1 MRALSIDF
9 SRSRIALVAF
19 TVCASVLVGFLY
31 GVGQTGLLI
40 ALAGIG
46 FFLLLVWDIRVV
58 VPILIPLLPFG
69 PKFPLSFGNLYLAT
83 IVVMVTLA
91 AWVWRAPLLGKPLN
105 LPRNSITDGLA
116 FFLAALLV
124 SSMQN
129 VEFLLKNTLYLLRFV
144 QLFLYIG
151 LFFVFLQMS
160 FSRRQTKVLL
170 ALILAAGIAQGAL
183 GAWQWFSKPGF
194 YVYGTFDYA
203 HSSYAAYL
211 VFIVML
217 VMGVAIESRSRLRS
231 AVTIVATAV
240 LLYPLAFSFSRG
252 GYVAFVGSIAVL
264 FLMPF
269 DRKRKAILAS
279 SIAGLVLI
287 VLAVIPPD
295 IAGRA
300 TTVIMNL
307 IGREVGISFSQR
319 LGMWS
324 TALTDFARSPLVG
337 AGTWRYGLRDNFF
350 MKIIG
355 ETGLLG
361 LTTFIW
367 LLYVILKCE
376 LRMFRAGI
384 KDDFIRGLA
393 LGLFPATVGCLVI
406 ADFSIDLFL
415 THRFMGTF
423 WLVLALMINYAR
435 SEGRLT
441 HVES

>member
-1 MRALSIDF
+1 MRTLSVDF
-9 SRSRIALVAF
+9 PGNRIVLVVF
-19 TVCASVLVGFLY
+19 IVCAAVLVGYLY
-31 GVGQTGLLI
+31 GVEQTGALV

-69 PKFPLSFGNLYLAT
+69 PKFPMSFGNLYLAT

-91 AWVWRAPLLGKPLN
+91 AWVWRAPLLGKPLS
-105 LPRNSITDGLA
+105 LPRNRITDGLA

-129 VEFLLKNTLYLLRFV
+129 VQFLLANTLYLLRFV

-151 LFFVFLQMS
+151 LFFMFLQMS
-160 FSRRQTKVLL
+160 FSQRQIKMLL

-183 GAWQWFSKPGF
+183 GAWQWFSRPGF

-211 VFIVML
+211 VFIVLL
-217 VMGVAIESRSRLRS
+217 VLGVAIESRKKLVL
-231 AVTIVATAV
+231 AVSIAAAAV
-240 LLYPLAFSFSRG
+240 ILYPLAFSFSRG

-264 FLMPF
+264 LLMPF
-269 DRKRKAILAS
+269 DKRRKTILAS
-279 SIAGLVLI
+279 MIAGLVLI
-287 VLAVIPPD
+287 VIAVIPPD
-295 IAGRA
+295 VAGRA
-300 TTVIMNL
+300 MTVITNL
-307 IGREVGISFSQR
+307 IGRDIGISFGLR
-319 LGMWS
+319 LGMWG
-324 TALTDFARSPLVG
+324 TALADFARSPLVG
-337 AGTWRYGLRDNFF
+337 AGTWKYGLRDNFF

-355 ETGLLG
+355 EAGLLG
-361 LTTFIW
+361 LTTFVW

-376 LRMFRAGI
+376 LRIFRARI

-406 ADFSIDLFL
+406 AEFSIDLFL

-435 SEGRLT
+435 GDGRLT
-441 HVES
+441 HVER